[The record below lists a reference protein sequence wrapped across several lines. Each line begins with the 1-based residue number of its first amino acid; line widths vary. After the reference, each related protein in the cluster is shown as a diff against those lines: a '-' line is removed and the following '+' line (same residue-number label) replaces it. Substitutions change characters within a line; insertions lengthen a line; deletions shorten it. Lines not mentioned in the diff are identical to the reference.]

1 MQNEKNEKSGSEMEG
16 GKDEWSRAEER
27 GKVRKK
33 ECIRFNIN
41 KDKESVEE
49 KLK

>member
-1 MQNEKNEKSGSEMEG
+1 MVG
-16 GKDEWSRAEER
+16 GKDEWRRAEER

-41 KDKESVEE
+41 KNKERVEE